1 MGAWGEG
8 PFDNDGSHDALAGL
22 RNADQTAAEAHIREI
37 CDGVLGEEYVEVYE
51 AQAAIGIAALLTHL
65 IDQGGD
71 PEIARLA
78 TEIAVIPTSELR
90 ESIANCVRR
99 IQNPADN
106 EWFDLWDETSD
117 GFGETMVRSLDRY
130 RDALSR

>member
-22 RNADQTAAEAHIREI
+22 RHRDQAAAEAHIREI

-65 IDQGGD
+65 VAEDCGD
-71 PEIARLA
+71 PETARLA
-78 TEIAVIPTSELR
+78 TDIAVTPTRELR
-90 ESIANCVRR
+90 ESIARCVRR
-99 IQNPADN
+99 IQDPADN
-106 EWFDLWDETSD
+106 EWFDLWDETKD
-117 GFGETMVRSLDRY
+117 GFGETMARSLDRY
-130 RDALSR
+130 RDAL